1 MPVKRYSA
9 PTVCMAAH
17 AAMFFIRSIVVDLL
31 SLPTVEPPKVLEA
44 RTIWPRDLLSGSGG
58 KESGMAIS
66 LSSREWLHGPN
77 GSAGFTNVSIYIPSS
92 NRTARQRFIQEKKKD
107 SAKCTKK
114 SRLHP
119 CRTWSMHSPWVCEP
133 WQWSMVQGG
142 LHLRMLKDVPIGPML
157 HPRASAWTKQD
168 LSHLL
173 ICPKFPI

>member
-92 NRTARQRFIQEKKKD
+92 NRTARQRFIQEKKKTPQNAPR
-107 SAKCTKK
+107 SHGSTLAERGQCIHHGSVSHGNGPW
-114 SRLHP
+114 SRVVCICACSRMFPLGQCFTLGP
-119 CRTWSMHSPWVCEP
+119 VLGPSRTLVIS
-133 WQWSMVQGG
+133 
-142 LHLRMLKDVPIGPML
+142 
-157 HPRASAWTKQD
+157 
-168 LSHLL
+168 
-173 ICPKFPI
+173 